1 MTVVKILIVISDGR
15 VRRVVI
21 VKRYWFNWLLKPE
34 KEI

>member
-21 VKRYWFNWLLKPE
+21 VKRYWLLKPE
-34 KEI
+34 KEIWT

>member
-21 VKRYWFNWLLKPE
+21 VKRYWFNCTE
-34 KEI
+34 A